1 MAIDIRRREFIVTLG
16 GAAAAWSLAARAQQG
31 MLRLVGVLAGFS
43 EDEMRPLLA
52 AFRSRMSQLG
62 WTEGRN
68 LAIDVRLT
76 AGDHQRVT
84 AEAGALVGR
93 NPDVILAMGTPGLIA
108 VRQHSHSVPVVFTLV
123 GDPVR
128 TGMIESLA
136 RPGGNATG
144 FTNFEFS
151 IGGKWLGLLKEASP
165 RLTHVTVIA
174 NPGNPTASPLARVIE
189 DAGRAISITVATASV
204 HGANDIQAAISADG
218 QQEGGGLI
226 VLPDSLAV
234 VHSGLIIDLAERN
247 RLPALYPFRNFA
259 AKGGLL
265 TYGLDIPEI
274 YRQAADYVDRI
285 LKGEKPADLPVQ
297 APTKF
302 ELVINLKT
310 AKALGLDISPTL
322 LAQADEVIE

>member
-1 MAIDIRRREFIVTLG
+1 MFHMKRREFITLLG
-16 GAAAAWSLAARAQQG
+16 GAAAAWPLAALAQQG
-31 MLRLVGVLAGFS
+31 TLRLVGVLAGFS
-43 EDEMRPLLA
+43 EDEMWPLLA
-52 AFRSRMSQLG
+52 AFRSRMNQLG
-62 WTEGRN
+62 W
-68 LAIDVRLT
+68 LAIDVRLST
-76 AGDHQRVT
+76 GDHQQT
-84 AEAGALVGR
+84 IAEAGMLVSR
-93 NPDVILAMGTPGLIA
+93 NPDVILAMGTPGLTA
-108 VRQHSHSVPVVFTLV
+108 VRQHSYSVPVVFTLV

-136 RPGGNATG
+136 RPGGNTTG

-151 IGGKWLGLLKEASP
+151 IGGKWLQLLKEASP

-174 NPGNPTASPLARVIE
+174 NPANPTANPLARVIE
-189 DAGRAISITVATASV
+189 DAARAVSITVATAFV
-204 HGANDIQAAISADG
+204 HDANDIQVAISGDR
-218 QQEGGGLI
+218 QQSGGGLI

-247 RLPALYPFRNFA
+247 RLPALYPFRTFA

-265 TYGLDIPEI
+265 TYGLDIPQI

-310 AKALGLDISPTL
+310 AKTLGLTIPDQL
-322 LAQADEVIE
+322 LAAADEVIE